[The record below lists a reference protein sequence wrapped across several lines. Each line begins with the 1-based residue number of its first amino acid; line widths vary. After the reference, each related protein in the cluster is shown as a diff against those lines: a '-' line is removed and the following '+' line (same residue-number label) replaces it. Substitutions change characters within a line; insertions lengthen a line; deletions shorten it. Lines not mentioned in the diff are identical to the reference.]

1 MTLYSV
7 FDRRLDEA
15 PAVVPD
21 RFSWFAALLPPVWA
35 MAHGLWL
42 ALVGYVVGLALI
54 VLAATYAGAE
64 ASFWLYVLFAIFI
77 GFEAPNLRRRALR
90 GRNFVH
96 RGELVA
102 AADDLAQ
109 VEWMR
114 RRGPP
119 A

>member
-35 MAHGLWL
+35 AVHGLWL
-42 ALVGYVVGLALI
+42 AFVGYLVGLALI
-54 VLAATYAGAE
+54 VLVGTYLGEEAG
-64 ASFWLYVLFAIFI
+64 FWLYMLFAALI
-77 GFEAPNLRRRALR
+77 GFEASNLRRRGLR

-96 RGELVA
+96 RAELIA
-102 AADDLAQ
+102 PADDLAQ
-109 VEWMR
+109 VEWMK
-114 RRGPP
+114 RRGG

>member
-15 PAVVPD
+15 PAVVAD

-35 MAHGLWL
+35 VAHGLWL
-42 ALVGYVVGLALI
+42 ALIGYVVGVAAI
-54 VLAATYAGAE
+54 VAASLYAGGE
-64 ASFWLYVLFAIFI
+64 AGFWLYVLFAVLI

-90 GRNFVH
+90 GRNYVH
-96 RGELVA
+96 RAELIA
-102 AADDLAQ
+102 AADDLAE
-109 VEWMR
+109 VEWMK